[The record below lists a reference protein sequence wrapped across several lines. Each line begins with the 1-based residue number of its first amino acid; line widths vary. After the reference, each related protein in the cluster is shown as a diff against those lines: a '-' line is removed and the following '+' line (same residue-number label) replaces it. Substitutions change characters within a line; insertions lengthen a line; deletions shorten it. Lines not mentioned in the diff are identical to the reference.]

1 MGAAAAVAAQRV
13 GGAKVW
19 TWPQVAWRSTCPCV
33 RFLLLFSA
41 PCDARLVRG
50 RVLGPCSRARS
61 RCGFCEFR
69 RVLGYVAQHGR
80 CSKGISQEEKSAV
93 VHLVSKPIILVLI
106 YRAIDPRD
114 PARVSCIRPATD
126 TVTTRRPTG
135 PDNRDADLARRA
147 KAKRCNRVASACD
160 PLPLR
165 YKFTHQPRSIS
176 FTSVFRRSSTLLI
189 HARSNH
195 PKSASCCCCC
205 CCCRRLPT
213 APHSSCN
220 PVPRRSESLPPPL
233 APLSHKLAVAE
244 AATTAAAAAAA
255 RARPRIR
262 PRANYCWKGARGGGE
277 AL

>member
-1 MGAAAAVAAQRV
+1 MS
-13 GGAKVW
+13 
-19 TWPQVAWRSTCPCV
+19 RSTDVVARGYHKRKKVQLFILCQNPSYL
-33 RFLLLFSA
+33 FLFI
-41 PCDARLVRG
+41 
-50 RVLGPCSRARS
+50 ARS
-61 RCGFCEFR
+61 T
-69 RVLGYVAQHGR
+69 RV
-80 CSKGISQEEKSAV
+80 I
-93 VHLVSKPIILVLI
+93 P
-106 YRAIDPRD
+106 RA
-114 PARVSCIRPATD
+114 CIRPATD